1 VLTITAPTNAE
12 PKLNAALRDV
22 ALRVKNLPL
31 TAGPLVSR
39 GGDGFY
45 YPPMEDFMLK
55 RLSTLVAAG
64 AFVALLAPAAQ
75 AFTPAPL
82 TASPDTILV
91 AQGCGPG
98 FHRDLYGRCRPNGGV
113 VVGGPVVGGPVV
125 ACRRV
130 WIQGYGW
137 RRRCI

>member
-1 VLTITAPTNAE
+1 M
-12 PKLNAALRDV
+12 LN
-22 ALRVKNLPL
+22 
-31 TAGPLVSR
+31 
-39 GGDGFY
+39 
-45 YPPMEDFMLK
+45 

-75 AFTPAPL
+75 AFTAAPL

-91 AQGCGPG
+91 AGGCGPG
-98 FHRDLYGRCRPNGGV
+98 YHRGPRGGCRPNM
-113 VVGGPVVGGPVV
+113 GGPVV

-130 WIQGYGW
+130 WVPGFGW

>member
-1 VLTITAPTNAE
+1 
-12 PKLNAALRDV
+12 
-22 ALRVKNLPL
+22 
-31 TAGPLVSR
+31 
-39 GGDGFY
+39 
-45 YPPMEDFMLK
+45 MLK

-98 FHRDLYGRCRPNGGV
+98 FHRGPYGRCRPNGY
-113 VVGGPVVGGPVV
+113 VV
-125 ACRRV
+125 APVCRRV
-130 WIQGYGW
+130 WVAGAGW
-137 RRRCI
+137 RRVCR

>member
-1 VLTITAPTNAE
+1 MLT
-12 PKLNAALRDV
+12 
-22 ALRVKNLPL
+22 
-31 TAGPLVSR
+31 
-39 GGDGFY
+39 
-45 YPPMEDFMLK
+45 
-55 RLSTLVAAG
+55 RLSILVAAG

-91 AQGCGPG
+91 AEGCGPG
-98 FHRDLYGRCRPNGGV
+98 FHRGPYGRCRPNL
-113 VVGGPVVGGPVV
+113 GGPVVGGPVV

-130 WIQGYGW
+130 WVPGAGW